1 MKKFLSG
8 LFVTGFV
15 LVMSVAL
22 SAGALEDQGKAWLD
36 AQKEPAAVNV
46 AGTWDSE
53 FGVLRLAQSEGSRE
67 VTGSGGGYELTGVV
81 SGKQLYLLFA
91 THHGTVDYCAVVSS
105 GDDNSLTGQYH
116 NRVTRL
122 RFGTGLCQSK
132 GRRMY
137 MRKK

>member
-22 SAGALEDQGKAWLD
+22 SAGTLESQGKAWLD

-46 AGTWDSE
+46 NGTWDSE
-53 FGVLRLAQSEGSRE
+53 FGVLYLDQAEGSRD
-67 VTGSGGGYELTGVV
+67 VAGNGGGYELKGVV
-81 SGKQLYLLFA
+81 SGKQLYLLFFIG
-91 THHGTVDYCAVVSS
+91 HGTVDYCAVMTS
-105 GDDNSLTGQYH
+105 GNDNSLTGKYH

-122 RFGTGLCQSK
+122 RFGSGLCQEK
-132 GRRMY
+132 GRSINL
-137 MRKK
+137 RKK

>member
-53 FGVLRLAQSEGSRE
+53 FGVLRLAQSEGSR
-67 VTGSGGGYELTGVV
+67 
-81 SGKQLYLLFA
+81 
-91 THHGTVDYCAVVSS
+91 
-105 GDDNSLTGQYH
+105 DNSLTGQYH